1 MFAALMAARFREA
14 VAGTKTAKTESWI
27 PPDNI
32 EGVEVPLA
40 KAMQKA
46 VAGIQEVLEKTK
58 RARDTEMEVVA
69 EILEEK
75 DSEKRL
81 HLSQMKAAE
90 VKLVRNMQ
98 SLRSPALR
106 FKAKI
111 EI

>member
-1 MFAALMAARFREA
+1 
-14 VAGTKTAKTESWI
+14 
-27 PPDNI
+27 
-32 EGVEVPLA
+32 
-40 KAMQKA
+40 MQKA
-46 VAGIQEVLEKTK
+46 VACIKEVLEKTK
-58 RARDTEMEVVA
+58 RARDTEMEAVA

-75 DSEKRL
+75 DSKKRL

-90 VKLVRNMQ
+90 VTLVRNMQ